1 MCMCTSSTLKTVDL
15 IFIYSLW
22 KNHSPESRIFI
33 LKRYFLLK
41 GAEKYWDRKEGAFR
55 QKKPEDREGQLSG
68 WDLGKRCTRL
78 KCFLSAWGS
87 NQSNKQDFPGSP
99 GVKTL
104 HFHCRC
110 SGSIPSP
117 RTKLLM
123 LEGWPKPK
131 LNKHFWKTN
140 HGQTLESVAAGGGV
154 GMRVR
159 CVHVCSVVSDFLWSY
174 GLEPSRL
181 LCPWDSPGKKNWSG
195 LQFPTPE
202 DLPDPRDQT
211 CVSCMV
217 GRFFTTEPG
226 GKPMEGNR
234 DEMPSDT
241 VPTRMMLRLR
251 SSQGYP
257 GPWRTPDWQAPS
269 VRWSGAFFLE
279 TYLAWTGSRRIT
291 VASFAQYGTKLLKD
305 HSIVSISGYKC
316 YLLKPLQEKD
326 FTSMSSIINIHSSA
340 T

>member
-1 MCMCTSSTLKTVDL
+1 
-15 IFIYSLW
+15 
-22 KNHSPESRIFI
+22 
-33 LKRYFLLK
+33 
-41 GAEKYWDRKEGAFR
+41 
-55 QKKPEDREGQLSG
+55 
-68 WDLGKRCTRL
+68 
-78 KCFLSAWGS
+78 
-87 NQSNKQDFPGSP
+87 
-99 GVKTL
+99 
-104 HFHCRC
+104 
-110 SGSIPSP
+110 
-117 RTKLLM
+117 M

-140 HGQTLESVAAGGGV
+140 HGQTLESVVAGGGV

-217 GRFFTTEPG
+217 GRFFTIEPR

-251 SSQGYP
+251 SSQGYT

-326 FTSMSSIINIHSSA
+326 FTSMSSIHKYSQLSYLIWHAYKQSHWNPLLLDFKTCLYKENEKISREEQWWNLVIICRNQTSLKNRHNNN
-340 T
+340 